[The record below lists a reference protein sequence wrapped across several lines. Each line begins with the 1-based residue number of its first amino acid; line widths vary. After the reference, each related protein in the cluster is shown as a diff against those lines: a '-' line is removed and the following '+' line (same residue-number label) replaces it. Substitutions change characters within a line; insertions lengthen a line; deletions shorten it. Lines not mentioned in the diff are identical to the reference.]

1 MKIINRKKILI
12 IIYLFLISF
21 IILMFS
27 SKNSFLYPFND
38 WVDANAFFTVDKSML
53 HGIVPYKYIFE
64 QKGPLLYLIYGF
76 ASLISFKTFFG
87 VFILEV
93 LFWTVALIYFYK
105 ILKLFCSTKTSL
117 IIIPIFVTIIVTSK
131 AFTHGGSAEEFCIP
145 FFFIT
150 LYYFIKHF
158 KVKDLTK
165 KEMLLNGIIAGLV
178 LLIKYTLLG
187 FWISFTLSI
196 FIDFILKKDYK
207 NSFIYPIILLLG
219 MFIPLILFL
228 LYFGLNGAIY
238 DFFYNYF
245 WINITAYNGEQIGI
259 FAKIYQIVIGCIKA
273 FGSNIIGLIIILLIP
288 IFIWKLDLKK
298 RAKIL
303 LMISILISILGV
315 YYGLKF
321 YRYYLLFILFFI
333 SIGLIVIFN
342 LVDNYINKINNR
354 LYNVIIISVLL
365 VSIFNSYYNA
375 NYKEYLNID
384 IKDLFQYEFAQI
396 INAEENPTMVN
407 MGHLDCGVYTLSGLI
422 PTTYFFEEQNIS
434 YQYFP
439 DNIDAFRNYIKNKTT
454 MFIVYFTQKNEK
466 SLKNKEVELFN
477 NYDLIKVRKQNF
489 EDKHYY
495 GYLFKVKE

>member
-1 MKIINRKKILI
+1 
-12 IIYLFLISF
+12 
-21 IILMFS
+21 
-27 SKNSFLYPFND
+27 
-38 WVDANAFFTVDKSML
+38 
-53 HGIVPYKYIFE
+53 
-64 QKGPLLYLIYGF
+64 
-76 ASLISFKTFFG
+76 
-87 VFILEV
+87 
-93 LFWTVALIYFYK
+93 
-105 ILKLFCSTKTSL
+105 
-117 IIIPIFVTIIVTSK
+117 
-131 AFTHGGSAEEFCIP
+131 
-145 FFFIT
+145 
-150 LYYFIKHF
+150 
-158 KVKDLTK
+158 
-165 KEMLLNGIIAGLV
+165 
-178 LLIKYTLLG
+178 
-187 FWISFTLSI
+187 
-196 FIDFILKKDYK
+196 
-207 NSFIYPIILLLG
+207 
-219 MFIPLILFL
+219 
-228 LYFGLNGAIY
+228 
-238 DFFYNYF
+238 
-245 WINITAYNGEQIGI
+245 
-259 FAKIYQIVIGCIKA
+259 
-273 FGSNIIGLIIILLIP
+273 
-288 IFIWKLDLKK
+288 
-298 RAKIL
+298 
-303 LMISILISILGV
+303 MISILISILGV